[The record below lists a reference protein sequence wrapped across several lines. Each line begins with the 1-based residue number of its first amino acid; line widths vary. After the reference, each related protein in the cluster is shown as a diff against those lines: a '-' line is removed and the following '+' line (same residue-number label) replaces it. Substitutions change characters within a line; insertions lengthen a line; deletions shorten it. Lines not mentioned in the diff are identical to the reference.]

1 MIALLMDGQDAQ
13 SVEGRAVGDDLWL
26 RSDTLE
32 TQTGWAQRPEG
43 LCQGA
48 MCVPI
53 PAGQAS
59 QWTRNDAVNLAAL
72 WRHLGRPVAH
82 AGNGSAWVFGAGAQ
96 ERSERLR
103 GLEAPDFE
111 LPDLAGH
118 RHRLSDYRGRR
129 VFLVTWASW

>member
-1 MIALLMDGQDAQ
+1 MIALLMDERDAQ
-13 SVEGRAVGDDLWL
+13 SVEGRAEGDNLWL
-26 RSDTLE
+26 RTGTLE
-32 TQTGWAQRPEG
+32 AQTGWARRPEG
-43 LCQGA
+43 LCRGA

-59 QWTRNDAVNLAAL
+59 GWSRDDEVNLAAL
-72 WRHLGRPVAH
+72 WRHLGRPVVH
-82 AGNGSAWVFGAGAQ
+82 DGKGSAWVFGAGAQ

-111 LPDLAGH
+111 LPDLAGR
-118 RHRLSDYRGRR
+118 RHRLSHYRGQR

>member
-1 MIALLMDGQDAQ
+1 MIALLMDGRDAQ
-13 SVEGRAVGDDLWL
+13 FVDSRAEGDDLWL
-26 RSDTLE
+26 RTGTLE
-32 TQTGWAQRPEG
+32 TLTGWAQRPEG

-48 MCVPI
+48 VCVPI

-59 QWTRNDAVNLAAL
+59 QWLRNDEVNLAAL
-72 WRHLGRPVAH
+72 WRHLGRPVVH
-82 AGNGSAWVFGAGAQ
+82 DGKGSAWVFAAGAQ

-103 GLEAPDFE
+103 GLEAPDFD

>member
-13 SVEGRAVGDDLWL
+13 SVEGCAEGDNLWL
-26 RSDTLE
+26 EAGRLE
-32 TQTGWAQRPEG
+32 KLSGWTQRPEG
-43 LCQGA
+43 LCQGE

-53 PAGQAS
+53 PAGQTS
-59 QWTRNDAVNLAAL
+59 QWLRDDEVNMAAL
-72 WRHLGRPVAH
+72 WRHLDRPVVH
-82 AGNGSAWVFGAGAQ
+82 DGKGSTWVFGVGAQ

-111 LPDLAGH
+111 LPDLAGN
-118 RHRLSDYRGRR
+118 RHRLSHYRGRR

>member
-1 MIALLMDGQDAQ
+1 MIALLLEGQDAQ
-13 SVEGRAVGDDLWL
+13 GAEGRAEGDNLWL
-26 RSDTLE
+26 RTGSLE
-32 TQTGWAQRPEG
+32 ALTGWARKPEG

-48 MCVPI
+48 ICVPI

-59 QWTRNDAVNLAAL
+59 QWLRDDEVNLAAL
-72 WRHLGRPVAH
+72 WRHLGRPVVH
-82 AGNGSAWVFGAGAQ
+82 DTSGRAWVFGASAQ
-96 ERSERLR
+96 ERSEGLR

-118 RHRLSDYRGRR
+118 RHRLSHYRGRR